1 MKPLRDPEQAELKHL
16 LAACE
21 MTGKAILDIGCG
33 DGDFTRQYTHLT
45 RRTVGIEP
53 LASELMIARK
63 KARSGR
69 TFFLQGKGQYLPF
82 SDQAFD
88 FVLFTCSL

>member
-1 MKPLRDPEQAELKHL
+1 MKPLRDPEKAELKHL

-21 MTGKAILDIGCG
+21 LPGKLVLDIGCG

-45 RRTVGIEP
+45 RRTVGIDP
-53 LASELMIARK
+53 LASELKIASK
-63 KARSGR
+63 KVRSGR

-82 SDQAFD
+82 FDQSFEI
-88 FVLFTCSL
+88 VIFTCSL